1 MSQQHYRVKFTKNS
15 KAFMSLASFPESHN
29 QVLKQCQ
36 CGESKF
42 ITSNLLNENLIATT
56 FIYTP
61 IEQFYTGKLHELNQ
75 EVLHISFELFHKF

>member
-1 MSQQHYRVKFTKNS
+1 MSQQHDRVKFTKNS
-15 KAFMSLASFPESHN
+15 KAFMSLASCPESHN
-29 QVLKQCQ
+29 QVLKQ

-61 IEQFYTGKLHELNQ
+61 IEQFYTGKLRELNQ